1 MNMLVGVLV
10 DVVQAVG
17 STERE
22 AMQMSYVKER
32 ILFIFKNTGLDAN
45 NDGVI
50 DRDEFM
56 TLLSNP
62 LAARTF
68 LDVGVDPVN
77 LVDAADFIFHGE
89 ELDENGDPL
98 DKELS
103 FGDLMEV
110 TLAFRGSNTSTVKD
124 IVDLRKFVQKEVK
137 SVREMMANSTRR
149 ESSSG
154 GANPTRQSGVPAE
167 NNLIQGEIV
176 GSSGPP
182 VVQMVKPLEFLGFS
196 PEPLGGD
203 ELQSLLELR
212 KFADKLPGNLR
223 DRIDEALL
231 LPAVL
236 APCSLFQQ
244 RAETSLRKLLD
255 ELAEQHEGSVAEL
268 RSENNRLVDELAKTR
283 LRQQCSVDDH
293 ISQGFEV
300 LI

>member
-1 MNMLVGVLV
+1 VASLTLMNMLVGVLV
-10 DVVQAVG
+10 DVVQAVA
-17 STERE
+17 STEKE
-22 AMQMSYVKER
+22 ALKMSYVKER
-32 ILFIFKNTGLDAN
+32 ILFILRNTGLDMN

-50 DRDEFM
+50 SRAEFM
-56 TLLSNP
+56 TLLTNP
-62 LAARTF
+62 LASRTF

-110 TLAFRGSNTSTVKD
+110 TLALRGSNTATVRD

-137 SVREMMANSTRR
+137 SVREIIANSTRR
-149 ESSSG
+149 ESPSG
-154 GANPTRQSGVPAE
+154 GAIPTRQSG
-167 NNLIQGEIV
+167 EIV
-176 GSSGPP
+176 GSGRSGPP
-182 VVQMVKPLEFLGFS
+182 VGQMIKPLAPLGFF
-196 PEPLGGD
+196 PEQLGGD

-212 KFADKLPGNLR
+212 KFAAELPSNLIDKS
-223 DRIDEALL
+223 DEALR
-231 LPAVL
+231 LPAAL